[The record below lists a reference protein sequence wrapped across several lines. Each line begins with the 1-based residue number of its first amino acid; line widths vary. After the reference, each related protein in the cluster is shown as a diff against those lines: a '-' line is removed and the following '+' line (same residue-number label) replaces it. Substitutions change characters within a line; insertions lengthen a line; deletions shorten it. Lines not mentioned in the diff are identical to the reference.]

1 MDAAGAEED
10 VAQEAQAGDA
20 TTVFNVIE
28 MMAASLQSGYSVEN
42 AVRASAK
49 ELEKLYPR
57 DTFIVL
63 EFQNMALQLD
73 RNQSVESLLQDL
85 AGAKSGGGPAK
96 LCRGVS
102 DSKAHGW
109 RSAACDPQYGFVYQ
123 AEAGDGCRD

>member
-1 MDAAGAEED
+1 
-10 VAQEAQAGDA
+10 
-20 TTVFNVIE
+20 
-28 MMAASLQSGYSVEN
+28 MAASLQSGYSVEN

-49 ELEKLYPR
+49 ELEKLYQR

-85 AGAKSGGGPAK
+85 GERSQVEDLQSFAG
-96 LCRGVS
+96 GVS